1 LRRSKGD
8 RGNGNSRCGYGEDVK
23 WQYEQRI
30 DLVKGR
36 KSTWCDRADD
46 FNQRR
51 KSGADYEEADDEASE
66 MCARSSN
73 VTGRETGSHLQVSY
87 ARARGASDWL
97 DLAAADQCTDAN
109 GLVDCEEV

>member
-1 LRRSKGD
+1 MVEGK
-8 RGNGNSRCGYGEDVK
+8 
-23 WQYEQRI
+23 
-30 DLVKGR
+30 
-36 KSTWCDRADD
+36 KSTRCDGADD
-46 FNQRR
+46 SNRRR
-51 KSGADYEEADDEASE
+51 KSGADYKEADDEASE

-97 DLAAADQCTDAN
+97 DPAAADQCTKAN